1 MPRPAEHDNPP
12 RATPPRWIVAAK
24 PSILRRAPVLAAAS
38 ATVAAFVLVPL
49 LYLVLRAFERGFG
62 LAVDH
67 VVSGRTVEL
76 LWRTGLLAGS
86 VTIGC
91 LVIGVAC
98 AWLTARSDMPCRR
111 AMGVLFALPLA
122 TPTLVAAP
130 AWISIRPEIAGF
142 TGAFLVLTL
151 GSYPFV
157 MLPVMAALRGGD
169 LATEEVA
176 RSLGKGAVRTFF
188 LVTVRGVRPAVL
200 AGGLLVTLYVLADF
214 AAPSLM
220 RYETFTINIFASYRS
235 GVDRTPAAIF
245 GCVLVLVAAVIMVA
259 ERRARGRAARFGQLR
274 VGTGVMGRPPVVPLG
289 RARWPAFVASVALL
303 VAAVGVPVATV
314 AGWFVAGDSR
324 GVDPGRLVDATW
336 NTLAFSAMGALAAVA
351 LAFPVA
357 ILAARHDGR
366 FARFLESI
374 SYVGYALP
382 GITIGL
388 AFVFVGIRLVP
399 GWYQETPLL
408 ILGYGVLFLPLA
420 IAGVRAGVAAAPP
433 RLEEMSRSLGKGS
446 AVTHARVTLPLA
458 TPGIAAGVALVF
470 LTVAKELPAT
480 LILRPT
486 GANTLATEMW
496 ALTNRMLYGAAA
508 PYAVALV
515 LVATIPALAL
525 GFAVIERTRKE
536 RGTVARLATPIG
548 GESQARYPPNRGRK
562 VNSDGG
568 YGASRDPGAF
578 RGSARA

>member
-1 MPRPAEHDNPP
+1 MLQRAEHDDPP
-12 RATPPRWIVAAK
+12 RRAAPRRVVALRTGL
-24 PSILRRAPVLAAAS
+24 LRRAPVLAAAS
-38 ATVAAFVLVPL
+38 VAVAAFVLVPL
-49 LYLVLRAFERGFG
+49 VYLVLRAFERGFG

-67 VVSGRTVEL
+67 VVSERTAEL
-76 LWRTGLLAGS
+76 LWRTGLLAGT
-86 VTIGC
+86 VTVAC

-98 AWLTARSDMPCRR
+98 AWLIARSDLPFRR
-111 AMGVLFALPLA
+111 TMGVLFALPLA

-130 AWISIRPEIAGF
+130 AWISIWPEIAGF
-142 TGAFLVLTL
+142 TGVFLVLTL
-151 GSYPFV
+151 GTYPYV
-157 MLPVMAALRGGD
+157 MLPVMAALRSGD

-200 AGGLLVTLYVLADF
+200 AGGLLVTLYTLADF

-220 RYETFTINIFASYRS
+220 RYETLTINIFVSYRS
-235 GVDRTPAAIF
+235 GFDRTPAAIF
-245 GCVLVLVAAVIMVA
+245 ACVLVLVAAVIMIA
-259 ERRARGRAARFGQLR
+259 ERRARGRAARFGQVR

-289 RARWPAFVASVALL
+289 RARWPAFLASVALL
-303 VAAVGVPVATV
+303 VAAIGVPVATV
-314 AGWFVAGDSR
+314 AGWFVAGNSR
-324 GVDPGRLVDATW
+324 GFHPDRLVDATV
-336 NTLAFSAMGALAAVA
+336 NTLAFSAMGALAAVV

-357 ILAARHDGR
+357 LLAARHDGR

-374 SYVGYALP
+374 SYIGYALP

-408 ILGYGVLFLPLA
+408 ILAYGVLFLPLA

-433 RLEEMSRSLGKGS
+433 RLEEVSRSLGKGS

-470 LTVAKELPAT
+470 LTAAKELPAT
-480 LILRPT
+480 LLLRPT
-486 GANTLATEMW
+486 GDDTLATQMW

-508 PYAVALV
+508 PYALALI
-515 LVATIPALAL
+515 LIAMIPALVL
-525 GFAVIERTRKE
+525 GFAVIERTNKE
-536 RGTVARLATPIG
+536 RRTAARLATLIG
-548 GESQARYPPNRGRK
+548 TNPRTR
-562 VNSDGG
+562 
-568 YGASRDPGAF
+568 
-578 RGSARA
+578 